1 MEFDVASVR
10 QNKSNA
16 MSTSNMSLDSGN
28 IYSTVKT
35 GDAFAPRGSYF
46 SATNQSLWRYIS
58 FAYKL
63 TGTQD
68 LALRFN
74 FFSGVP
80 ASKVPG
86 WVSGSFEAVAEGFD
100 IEARAE
106 GNPTKDQ
113 MRLMMQSLLAD
124 RFKLA
129 VHRETSQAPVFAL
142 VLVKPGK
149 TGPGLRPHPVED
161 SCPSATLAASTPGPT
176 PTAPPQPAAARLP
189 IACGVIAHIPPS
201 SPGLYA
207 IGGRDVSL
215 DLLASSLPTQTGMA
229 TLPRPVIDQT
239 GLSGSFDFTLEW
251 VNEFNAAPDAS
262 GDTFQQALKNQL
274 GLKLEPQ
281 KAPIEFLVIDHIE
294 HPSAN

>member
-1 MEFDVASVR
+1 
-10 QNKSNA
+10 
-16 MSTSNMSLDSGN
+16 MSLDSGN
-28 IYSTVKT
+28 IYSTVKA

-46 SATNQSLWRYIS
+46 SATNQPLWHYIS

-63 TGTQD
+63 TGTQE

-86 WVSGSFEAVAEGFD
+86 WVGGSFETVADGFD

-129 VHRETSQAPVFAL
+129 IHRETREAPVFAL
-142 VLVKPGK
+142 VLVKPDK
-149 TGPGLRPHPVED
+149 TGPRLRSHPAQD
-161 SCPSATLAASTPGPT
+161 SCPSGPLPASTPGPT
-176 PTAPPQPAAARLP
+176 PTAPPQPPAPAALP

-201 SPGLYA
+201 SKGLYA
-207 IGGRDVSL
+207 IGGRNVSL

-229 TLPRPVIDQT
+229 TLPRPVVDRT
-239 GLSGSFDFTLEW
+239 GLSGTFDFTLEW
-251 VNEFNAAPDAS
+251 VPEFNAAPDAS
-262 GDTFQQALKNQL
+262 GDTFQEALKNQL
-274 GLKLEPQ
+274 GIKLVAQ
-281 KAPIEFLVIDHIE
+281 KAPIEFLIIDHVE